1 MNKLLITAYVV
12 TGVCITALMIMTGST
27 ELMWFLGA
35 LAGVLTL
42 SAYLEHK
49 ATITR
54 NKNL

>member
-1 MNKLLITAYVV
+1 MNKLLITAYVM
-12 TGVCITALMIMTGST
+12 TGVCITALMIMTGSS

>member
-12 TGVCITALMIMTGST
+12 TGVCITALMIMTGSI
-27 ELMWFLGA
+27 ELMWFLAA
-35 LAGVLTL
+35 LAGVLAL

-54 NKNL
+54 NKNI